1 MAQSVQDVMTTDV
14 VTVQAGDTV
23 ADAAKAMRDADI
35 GNVIVMREN
44 QIFGI
49 LTDRDIV
56 VRVIAE
62 GKDVNQVMAGEVSS
76 QNPITVSPDT
86 STEEAA
92 SMMKEAAIRRI
103 PVMNSEE
110 VVGIV
115 SIGDLAMDSDRESAL
130 GEISAAPANR

>member
-14 VTVQAGDTV
+14 VTVQAGDSV

-35 GNVIVMREN
+35 GDVIVMRESR
-44 QIFGI
+44 IFGI

-62 GKDVNQVMAGEVSS
+62 GKDVNQVMAGEVAS
-76 QNPITVSPDT
+76 QNPITASPDT
-86 STEEAA
+86 STDEAT

-115 SIGDLAMDSDRESAL
+115 SIGDLAMESDRESAL
-130 GEISAAPANR
+130 GEISAAPPNR